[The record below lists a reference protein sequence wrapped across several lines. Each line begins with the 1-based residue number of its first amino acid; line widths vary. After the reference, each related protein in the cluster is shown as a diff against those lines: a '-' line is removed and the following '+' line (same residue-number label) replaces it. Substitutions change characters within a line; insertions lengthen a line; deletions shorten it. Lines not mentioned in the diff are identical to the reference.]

1 MGIIIKQSIKGAIWS
16 YLGVGVGFVTTAYL
30 YPNYLTPE
38 IVGLFALLLAW
49 SNLFASFSALG
60 FHGVTARLFP
70 RFRDKENG
78 HNGFLFIALMVMLT
92 GFVLFLIAFLFLRP
106 WLVESN
112 LEKSALFANY
122 VDLLVPL
129 TFLAL
134 VFAFLDGFTKMLYN
148 AVLGALLTEFVQR
161 VLILL
166 LLLLYIFGWL
176 TPNALILAYAGA
188 IGLKGVF
195 IFFYLLFRKELDFRP
210 QLSFVDQPLRR
221 EMLSVA
227 VYSILSGVGFSIV
240 FQIDK
245 IIINQVMGLSATG
258 VYTIAFYFG
267 TLVVIPSRTLLR
279 ISGTLIAD
287 AFKNNDLKTI
297 EDIYHKSCLNQ
308 FIIAAFLFGGI
319 WINIDNILE
328 ILGPDYAG
336 GKWVI
341 FFIGLGYVIDMATGV
356 NGNVIALSKYY
367 RMGLVFLL
375 ILVVTVIVSMFMFI
389 PLWGISGA
397 AAAIALAFLVNN
409 LMRFLFLKMKY
420 GMQPFSF
427 KFVSVS
433 IIFLLAISITFLLP
447 NIKLLPDIILRSSIF
462 SILYLVLIYLSKIS
476 EDLRNLVQFA
486 VRYVLTKFNWF
497 ED

>member
-1 MGIIIKQSIKGAIWS
+1 
-16 YLGVGVGFVTTAYL
+16 
-30 YPNYLTPE
+30 
-38 IVGLFALLLAW
+38 
-49 SNLFASFSALG
+49 
-60 FHGVTARLFP
+60 
-70 RFRDKENG
+70 
-78 HNGFLFIALMVMLT
+78 
-92 GFVLFLIAFLFLRP
+92 
-106 WLVESN
+106 
-112 LEKSALFANY
+112 
-122 VDLLVPL
+122 
-129 TFLAL
+129 
-134 VFAFLDGFTKMLYN
+134 
-148 AVLGALLTEFVQR
+148 
-161 VLILL
+161 
-166 LLLLYIFGWL
+166 
-176 TPNALILAYAGA
+176 
-188 IGLKGVF
+188 
-195 IFFYLLFRKELDFRP
+195 
-210 QLSFVDQPLRR
+210 
-221 EMLSVA
+221 
-227 VYSILSGVGFSIV
+227 
-240 FQIDK
+240 
-245 IIINQVMGLSATG
+245 
-258 VYTIAFYFG
+258 
-267 TLVVIPSRTLLR
+267 
-279 ISGTLIAD
+279 
-287 AFKNNDLKTI
+287 
-297 EDIYHKSCLNQ
+297 
-308 FIIAAFLFGGI
+308 LFGGI